1 MDEEKT
7 ILNVR
12 VRKETQDSIRRLARE
27 THRGIG
33 QTIDWLIA
41 DAIDRMNQVAREK
54 VTLDDMLSMSNDQLK
69 GELDQLEQAIKE

>member
-41 DAIDRMNQVAREK
+41 DAVDRITQVER
-54 VTLDDMLSMSNDQLK
+54 
-69 GELDQLEQAIKE
+69 QAISIEEAADRR

>member
-41 DAIDRMNQVAREK
+41 DAVDRMNQTQRETIT
-54 VTLDDMLSMSNDQLK
+54 V
-69 GELDQLEQAIKE
+69 EQAASEEWDRR